1 MSYTLDSIFSLLVL
15 KAGGLCLEVWMFDV
29 CWIKVGS
36 WFVCVSIL
44 LFVCCR
50 LSSTKLFDKTWKT
63 KPQQLPT

>member
-36 WFVCVSIL
+36 WFVCVSICIICL
-44 LFVCCR
+44 LSFVVDE
-50 LSSTKLFDKTWKT
+50 TI
-63 KPQQLPT
+63 